1 VQSDTAVQDEVQSER
16 NRDTVQP
23 ERNTEAMVKVEA
35 ELNDD
40 SKEHPKATEPNVEE
54 IGRERTVGAEVNGEQ
69 MDQVEPNIE
78 HHDDDDI
85 QSECAGATQDPENT
99 TADGTSVMSMYK

>member
-1 VQSDTAVQDEVQSER
+1 VQSER

-23 ERNTEAMVKVEA
+23 ERNTEAMVEVEA

-54 IGRERTVGAEVNGEQ
+54 IGRERSLSIMMTMTYNPSVPVPQKTQRTQQQTVLQ
-69 MDQVEPNIE
+69 
-78 HHDDDDI
+78 
-85 QSECAGATQDPENT
+85 
-99 TADGTSVMSMYK
+99 